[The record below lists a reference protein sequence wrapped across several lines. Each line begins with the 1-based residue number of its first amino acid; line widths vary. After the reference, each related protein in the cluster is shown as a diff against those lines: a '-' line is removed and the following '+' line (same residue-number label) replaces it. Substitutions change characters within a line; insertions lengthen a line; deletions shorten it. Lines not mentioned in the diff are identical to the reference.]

1 VPVLCIVI
9 LGSYIYFTESEMRQ
23 QFIKFIVYLPEKNA
37 EKSTIATGS
46 ILIGS

>member
-9 LGSYIYFTESEMRQ
+9 LGSYIYFTEGEMLSNLLNLLCIFQKR
-23 QFIKFIVYLPEKNA
+23 NA
-37 EKSTIATGS
+37 EKNTLATGS